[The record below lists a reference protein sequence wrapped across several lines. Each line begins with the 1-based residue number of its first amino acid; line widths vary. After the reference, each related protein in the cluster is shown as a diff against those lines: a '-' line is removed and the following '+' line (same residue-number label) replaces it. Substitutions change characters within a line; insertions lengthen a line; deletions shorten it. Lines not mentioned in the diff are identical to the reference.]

1 MNRKNCRVSLLF
13 ASACLLA
20 CAQFASVR
28 AAPQI
33 ASRQLSPAEPL
44 RSARVVF
51 IRSKSVYFKPSTL
64 ENSLLQQDEFVQ
76 WGMSITRNEVDAD
89 LIIEVGRKAFTTSF
103 IYSVIDPKTQ
113 RVIASGRVNSIGGT
127 VEGKITSS
135 FMKKLRAARQASP
148 ASRDHHATA

>member
-1 MNRKNCRVSLLF
+1 MSLKNHRVLLLF

-20 CAQFASVR
+20 CAPLASVR
-28 AAPQI
+28 AAPQV
-33 ASRQLSPAEPL
+33 ASMQLSPAETL
-44 RSARVVF
+44 RSARAVF
-51 IRSKSVYFKPSTL
+51 IRSKSVYFKPSAL

-76 WGMSITRNEVDAD
+76 RGMSITRNEVDAD
-89 LIIEVGRKAFTTSF
+89 LIIEVGRKAFTTNF

-135 FMKKLRAARQASP
+135 FMKKLRAAR
-148 ASRDHHATA
+148 

>member
-1 MNRKNCRVSLLF
+1 MNCKNCRALLLF
-13 ASACLLA
+13 ASVCLLA
-20 CAQFASVR
+20 CAPSASVR

-33 ASRQLSPAEPL
+33 ASTQLSPAESL
-44 RSARVVF
+44 RSARAVF

-89 LIIEVGRKAFTTSF
+89 LIVEVGRKAFTTSF

-135 FMKKLRAARQASP
+135 FMKKLRAAR
-148 ASRDHHATA
+148 